1 MSSLATLP
9 ASSVLAFLHDTRI
22 FCTASAFLFRFTLTI
37 VAILSIGIPLSFG
50 TLLSLSYSGEH
61 NFITCVLQL
70 LLVLCLKY
78 NKMAV
83 NRSIH
88 CVFRYAS
95 SPYILGSAPFT
106 NVSEHFFNHSFRIF
120 SVRFQCQLTFLWFN
134 NTCLINVLFELW
146 FLSITGDIQKILQC
160 SKMFKQSQ
168 IWHLK
173 KSSDNKFSFHA
184 VAIKNKKHIGKRKY
198 VID

>member
-1 MSSLATLP
+1 MTQEYFGRLLRFFFVLP
-9 ASSVLAFLHDTRI
+9 S
-22 FCTASAFLFRFTLTI
+22 
-37 VAILSIGIPLSFG
+37 
-50 TLLSLSYSGEH
+50 LLSPFWASEYLSHSEH
-61 NFITCVLQL
+61 FFRCHIRVNIILTCVLQL

-120 SVRFQCQLTFLWFN
+120 SVRFQCQLTFLWMIRVSLMFYLN
-134 NTCLINVLFELW
+134 CAF
-146 FLSITGDIQKILQC
+146 FLLQATFKRYYSVQKCSNKARFDILRNHQITSSASTLLL
-160 SKMFKQSQ
+160 SRT
-168 IWHLK
+168 
-173 KSSDNKFSFHA
+173 KSTSVKENM
-184 VAIKNKKHIGKRKY
+184 
-198 VID
+198 

>member
-22 FCTASAFLFRFTLTI
+22 FWTASAFLFRFTLTI

-106 NVSEHFFNHSFRIF
+106 NVSEHFYLIIVRIF
-120 SVRFQCQLTFLWFN
+120 SVRFQCQLTFLWMIRVSLMFYLN
-134 NTCLINVLFELW
+134 CAF
-146 FLSITGDIQKILQC
+146 FLLQATFKRYYSVQKCSNKARFDILRNHQITSSASTLLL
-160 SKMFKQSQ
+160 SRT
-168 IWHLK
+168 
-173 KSSDNKFSFHA
+173 KSTSVKENM
-184 VAIKNKKHIGKRKY
+184 
-198 VID
+198 